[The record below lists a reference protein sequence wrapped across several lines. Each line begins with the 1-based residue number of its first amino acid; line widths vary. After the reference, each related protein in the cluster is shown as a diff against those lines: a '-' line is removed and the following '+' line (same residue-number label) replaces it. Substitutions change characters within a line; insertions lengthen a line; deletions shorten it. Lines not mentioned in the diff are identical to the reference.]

1 MPAPSS
7 QWSSALQD
15 LWRKESQW
23 SKAADE
29 HKKTLRSWNGPLIA
43 VGFIGVV
50 LSMIS
55 PYIVP
60 QTLKPEE
67 WTLQQ
72 YVLTV
77 LGPMLVTGAAL
88 LTREILGPKQG
99 HQWIAARE
107 ISEALKAEG
116 YIFAA
121 AAPPYSDITA
131 APPLLAARV
140 DELTA
145 GAQTAVPLP
154 PPVDTPARPQQPLTT
169 ADYIS
174 QRVEDQCKIHI
185 VGARGYARRLK
196 GWRGVAIV
204 LMLVSAGLGV
214 IAGLTKQAAVNVWV
228 AVVSTAIATV
238 TAYVAASRL
247 EFLTAT
253 YAATTERLE
262 ALVRRWRAKQAPTR
276 AEADRFVL
284 DCEAVLAAQNRTW
297 IDELSKRV
305 SEMLQ
310 TDPPPPPAPPP
321 AAI

>member
-1 MPAPSS
+1 
-7 QWSSALQD
+7 
-15 LWRKESQW
+15 
-23 SKAADE
+23 
-29 HKKTLRSWNGPLIA
+29 
-43 VGFIGVV
+43 
-50 LSMIS
+50 MIS

-99 HQWIAARE
+99 QQWIAARE

-121 AAPPYSDITA
+121 AAPPYANANT

-140 DELTA
+140 DELTD
-145 GAQTAVPLP
+145 GAQTVVPLP
-154 PPVDTPARPQQPLTT
+154 PPVDNPARLQQPLTT

-174 QRVEDQCKIHI
+174 QRVDGQRKHHLD
-185 VGARGYARRLK
+185 GARGYARKLK

-214 IAGLTKQAAVNVWV
+214 VAGLTKQAAVNVWV
-228 AVVSTAIATV
+228 AVVSTALATV
-238 TAYVAASRL
+238 TAYVAASRF
-247 EFLTAT
+247 EFLAAS

-262 ALVRRWRAKQAPTR
+262 ALVRRWRAKQDPMR

-284 DCEAVLAAQNRTW
+284 DCEAVLAAQNHTW
-297 IDELSKRV
+297 GDELSKRV

-310 TDPPPPPAPPP
+310 ADPPPPPPPPAPV
-321 AAI
+321 I